1 MKKKGSPFQ
10 IREIDGIPVCV
21 GGERIA
27 RFRRG
32 KRPKSPMAELGFEKL
47 KPRQKQALI
56 NKFEYGMSN
65 RQAALKE
72 GYSESNASLVI
83 PRLLKRKPI
92 IEALQARGINDE
104 SIAQGI
110 VEGTQAMH
118 PFRPNQPDHGVR
130 VKFIQEANKLLD
142 NYPAKKIEIEEK
154 AVHLHFTQKDYAN
167 YLKYKQL
174 TGRKDEAG

>member
-1 MKKKGSPFQ
+1 MKKGGVFE

-27 RFRRG
+27 RYRRG

-56 NKFEYGMSN
+56 NKFEQGMTN
-65 RQAALKE
+65 KQAAIQA
-72 GYSESNASLVI
+72 GYSPTNAWNVI
-83 PRLLKRKPI
+83 PTLLKRKPI
-92 IEALQARGINDE
+92 VEALQARGINDDY
-104 SIAQGI
+104 IAEGI
-110 VEGTQAMH
+110 VEGTKAMH
-118 PFRPNQPDHGVR
+118 PFKPNQPDHNVR

-154 AVHLHFTQKDYAN
+154 IIKLNLSKDD
-167 YLKYKQL
+167 YLALNKYQEL
-174 TGRKDEAG
+174 RRKPE